1 MANTIHPSAVIGKR
15 AQLGEGNDIGPGCVI
30 EDGATLGARNKL
42 WMNVYVGPGTTIGDD
57 NQLHM
62 GAVVGHAPQDVS
74 YAGAPSY
81 TKVGNRNTIREYVTI
96 HRGTKEG
103 TATVIGDENFF
114 MANAH
119 IAHNCQIGNRVTL
132 VNLASLTGYCVVGDG
147 ALLSGMVG
155 LHQFT
160 RIGRLAMVSA
170 LSAVNK
176 DVPPYMFC
184 GGRPAVVQG
193 LNVVGLRRAGFP
205 PGLRDEIKRAYKLLY
220 REGLNVSRA
229 LEAIKRECPSAE
241 VEGLLE
247 FVKAS
252 KRGICAG
259 LSELPESEEESLLPR
274 KKTIGSDWG
283 REESEGKAE

>member
-1 MANTIHPSAVIGKR
+1 MGD
-15 AQLGEGNDIGPGCVI
+15 GNQIGPGCVI
-30 EDGATLGARNKL
+30 ESGAVLGSRNRL
-42 WMNVYVGPGTTIGDD
+42 WMNVYVGPVTTIGDD

-62 GAVVGHAPQDVS
+62 GAVIGHTPQDHGFT
-74 YAGAPSY
+74 GAPSF
-81 TKVGNRNTIREYVTI
+81 TRVGHRNTIREHVTV

-103 TATVIGDENFF
+103 TSTVIGDDNFF

-119 IAHNCQIGNRVTL
+119 IAHNCQVGNRVTL

-160 RIGRLAMVSA
+160 RIGKLAMVSA

-205 PGLRDEIKRAYKLLY
+205 AGLRDEIKRAYKLLY
-220 REGLNVSRA
+220 REGLNVSHA

-247 FVKAS
+247 FVKGS

-259 LSELPESEEESLLPR
+259 LALELPENEEESLLPR
-274 KKTIGSDWG
+274 KKSGFSDDGEGQEPEG
-283 REESEGKAE
+283 RAEAV